1 MDSAKS
7 SKYLDMAEYI
17 IETINKQHLPIE
29 INHTTLLR
37 VIHVQMYVKLR
48 LEYRVQVGLAQT
60 NCSEHSENQACTPQ
74 PYAPTVLAEAM
85 VYVEPWFGAKFVIA
99 ITIKV
104 HDCTAPLQSEPTPL
118 RDCREIWDIY

>member
-37 VIHVQMYVKLR
+37 VIHVQMYVKLGF
-48 LEYRVQVGLAQT
+48 ECRVQVALAQT
-60 NCSEHSENQACTPQ
+60 NCSSHSEEQVCTPQ
-74 PYAPTVLAEAM
+74 LYAPTVLAEAM
-85 VYVEPWFGAKFVIA
+85 IYVEP
-99 ITIKV
+99 
-104 HDCTAPLQSEPTPL
+104 
-118 RDCREIWDIY
+118 